1 MADLIVVGFD
11 NAEDAFKLRDEL
23 VQAQKDYLVEL
34 ADAVVVT
41 RPSEGE
47 YQLHQGVN
55 LTAAGALGGT
65 FWGGLVGL
73 IFLNPLLGAAVGA
86 ASGALA
92 GSLTDY
98 GIDDDFIRDIGKTL
112 PTHGAAVFL
121 LARKLN
127 LDKLDERIG
136 GFSGKARII
145 QTSLSDADEARLRD
159 ALAEQAQKVIR
170 TGPAAG
176 AAGRAVG
183 EGAGMKAHQIHHGEV
198 EPASDIEP
206 AAPTSPPKL

>member
-23 VQAQKDYLVEL
+23 VQAQKEYLVEL

-98 GIDDDFIRDIGKTL
+98 GIDDDFIRGIGKTL
-112 PTHGAAVFL
+112 PQGGAAVFL

-136 GFSGKARII
+136 GFSGGARII

-159 ALAEQAQKVIR
+159 ALAEQAQSVIR
-170 TGPAAG
+170 TAPAAG
-176 AAGRAVG
+176 ASATK
-183 EGAGMKAHQIHHGEV
+183 GAGMKAHQIHHGEV
-198 EPASDIEP
+198 EPDSDVEP
-206 AAPTSPPKL
+206 AVPTSPPRL